1 MGTIGVRFMDQAEAV
16 TQRPELPPEAP
27 IVRCERVEGE
37 VFAARFTL
45 RLASAVSG
53 AQAASDL
60 PAYDNFLLEHALA
73 ALDPGQQVRF
83 VFRRHGAR
91 AGLTQVTFDVSGQS
105 VGADAAVAEASALA
119 LYDALTRLLAAR
131 TDCRFVPAV
140 MADAAFSHRFRV
152 EADGVLLTPQGKPA
166 AANKAPVPVIL
177 PALSLVE
184 ARVPFWDALLG
195 CSFPVEAAV
204 VLRPFRLGDG
214 ELKAVADTMG
224 MLGET
229 RLRYEHFPERLP
241 LPREQVRPL
250 NGWFEQ
256 ELERWL
262 KLAVGV
268 SLDVEFAAPELV
280 SPGALRWLAQTLLP
294 TRRLCVRRAGETVPP
309 VGAAVDLRTCL
320 NEAKVMPALLPD
332 RETVQRLG
340 LPVTFPAPQTPL
352 ATTGIVL
359 GEAADR
365 KVHLPDA
372 DRERHCYVV
381 GATGCGKS
389 TLLRNLILQDIDGGE
404 GVCLIDPHGDL
415 YHDVLDAIPR
425 RRAKDVVLLDPTD
438 LERAVGLN
446 YLEIPGVHPAMERS
460 FITNEMMK
468 IFDRLYDLRVVG
480 GPMFESYAR
489 FGLLLLMESRI
500 PGLTLVEFP
509 LIFESESYR
518 KWLVK
523 HCTNPAVVRFW
534 SQQAERAR
542 SEGALENMAVYVTS
556 KFNQF
561 TGNVVLRNIVG
572 QSCSTIDFRAAMQGR
587 KILLVNLSKG
597 LLGEFDSALLGMLI
611 VSKLFVAALGR
622 ARMPRESRHPLHL
635 YIDEF
640 QNFTTD
646 TVAHLLSEARKFGL
660 RLTLANQHLA
670 QIDVGRGAG
679 NLSAAVLANVGTIL
693 AMRLGAA
700 DANALKDVIG
710 QNLSARTLQNLPD
723 YHVAA
728 RLVQEGRPT
737 APFVFQTLPPD
748 RRRVDQATQGAM
760 RRAYVRDYTQA
771 IVEVEREIAFRAEWA
786 ELDDQA

>member
-1 MGTIGVRFMDQAEAV
+1 MGTIGVRCMEQPGAA
-16 TQRPELPPEAP
+16 TQRPALPSEAP
-27 IVRCERVEGE
+27 AVRCERVEGE
-37 VFAARFTL
+37 IFAARFTL
-45 RLASAVSG
+45 RLASAVAG

-83 VFRRHGAR
+83 VFRRHGAG
-91 AGLTQVTFDVSGQS
+91 AGLTQVTFDVSGQ
-105 VGADAAVAEASALA
+105 AVDTDPATAEASALA
-119 LYDALTRLLAAR
+119 LYDALSRLLAAR
-131 TDCRFVPAV
+131 TDCRFAPAV
-140 MADAAFSHRFRV
+140 MAGAAFSHRFRV

-166 AANKAPVPVIL
+166 AADKALVPVIL

-195 CSFPVEAAV
+195 CSFPVEAAI
-204 VLRPFRLGDG
+204 VLRPFRLDDG
-214 ELKAVADTMG
+214 ELKAVADTIG

-229 RLRYEHFPERLP
+229 RLRYEHFPERRP

-262 KLAVGV
+262 KLTVGV
-268 SLDVEFAAPELV
+268 ALDVEFAAPELV

-294 TRRLCVRRAGETVPP
+294 TRRLRVRRADEAVPP

-340 LPVTFPAPQTPL
+340 LPVTFSAPQTPL

-372 DRERHCYVV
+372 DRERHCYVI

-415 YHDVLDAIPR
+415 YHDVLNAIPKS
-425 RRAKDVVLLDPTD
+425 RAREVVLLNPTD
-438 LERAVGLN
+438 FKLAVGLN
-446 YLEIPGVHPAMERS
+446 YLEIPGTHPAMERS

-489 FGLLLLMESRI
+489 LGLLLLMESRI

-509 LIFESESYR
+509 LIFESENYR

-534 SQQAERAR
+534 SQQADRAR
-542 SEGALENMAVYVTS
+542 GDGSLENMAVYVTS

-561 TGNVVLRNIVG
+561 TGNVLLRNIVG
-572 QSCSTIDFRAAMQGR
+572 QSRSTIDFRAAMDSR

-597 LLGEFDSALLGMLI
+597 LLGEFDSTLLGMLI

-622 ARMPRESRHPLHL
+622 ARMLREARHALHL

-693 AMRLGAA
+693 AMRLGAS
-700 DANALKDVIG
+700 DAEALKGVLG
-710 QNLSARTLQNLPD
+710 QNLNTRTLQNLPD

-728 RLVQEGRPT
+728 RLIQEGRPA
-737 APFVFQTLPPD
+737 APFVFQTLAPAARPAD
-748 RRRVDQATQGAM
+748 RTVQQTI
-760 RRAYVRDYTQA
+760 RRAYTSEYTRPT
-771 IVEVEREIAFRAEWA
+771 ESVEREIAARAEMP
-786 ELDDQA
+786 ELDD

>member
-1 MGTIGVRFMDQAEAV
+1 MSIAGNGRMPEVGRNAPQRTVLPAETPAMC
-16 TQRPELPPEAP
+16 
-27 IVRCERVEGE
+27 CERLEDEGF
-37 VFAARFTL
+37 VAHFTL
-45 RLASAVSG
+45 RLAACVAG
-53 AQAASDL
+53 AYAAADL
-60 PAYDNFLLEHALA
+60 PAYDNFLIEHALA

-83 VFRRHGAR
+83 VFRRHGAGI
-91 AGLTQVTFDVSGQS
+91 GLTQVTFDVGGLAIDTDS
-105 VGADAAVAEASALA
+105 AAAESSALG

-131 TDCRFVPAV
+131 MDCRFTPVVVP
-140 MADAAFSHRFRV
+140 DAAFGHRFRV
-152 EADGVLLTPQGKPA
+152 EAEGVLLTPQTKPA
-166 AANKAPVPVIL
+166 ASNKAPIPVIL

-184 ARVPFWDALLG
+184 ARVPFWEALLG
-195 CSFPVEAAV
+195 CSFPVEVGVALWPV
-204 VLRPFRLGDG
+204 RLDDDQ
-214 ELKAVADTMG
+214 LKAVAGTLG
-224 MLGET
+224 MLGDT
-229 RLRYEHFPERLP
+229 RLRYEYLPERRP
-241 LPREQVRPL
+241 MPREQVRPL

-262 KLAVGV
+262 KLPQGV
-268 SLDVEFAAPELV
+268 ELEVEFATPEPV

-294 TRRLCVRRAGETVPP
+294 TRRLSVRRAEPAPP
-309 VGAAVDLRTCL
+309 PMTSAVDLRTYL
-320 NEAKVMPALLPD
+320 NEAKVMPGLLPD

-340 LPVTFPAPQTPL
+340 LPVSFPPPQSPL
-352 ATTGIVL
+352 AGTGIAL
-359 GEAADR
+359 GKAAGR
-365 KVHLPDA
+365 KVHLPA
-372 DRERHCYVV
+372 IDRERHCYIV

-389 TLLRNLILQDIDGGE
+389 TLLRNLILQDVAAGE
-404 GVCLIDPHGDL
+404 GVCLVDPHGDL
-415 YHDVLDAIPR
+415 FRDICESIPR
-425 RRAKDVVLLDPTD
+425 RRAKDVVLVDPTD
-438 LERAVGLN
+438 FERAVGLN
-446 YLEIPGVHPAMERS
+446 YLEIPGVHPAVERN
-460 FITNEMMK
+460 FIANEMMK

-509 LIFESESYR
+509 LIFESERYR
-518 KWLVK
+518 KWLVR

-561 TGNVVLRNIVG
+561 TGNVLLRNIVG
-572 QSCSTIDFRAAMQGR
+572 QSCSTIDFRAAMDGR

-597 LLGEFDSALLGMLI
+597 LLGEFDSALLGMLV
-611 VSKLFVAALGR
+611 VSKLLVAALGR
-622 ARMPRESRHPLHL
+622 ARMPREARHPFHL

-640 QNFTTD
+640 QNVSTD
-646 TVAHLLSEARKFGL
+646 TLAHSLSEARKFGL

-700 DANALKDVIG
+700 DADALKGVLG

-728 RLVQEGRPT
+728 RLLQEGRPA

-760 RRAYVRDYTQA
+760 RRAYVRDTQA
-771 IVEVEREIAFRAEWA
+771 VEEVEREIALRAEWA
-786 ELDDQA
+786 ELDE